1 MIIEADTLDA
11 TQAYKLLIATIVP
24 RAIGWVSTLSTDG
37 VANLAPFSFFTAV
50 GRKPPMVSI
59 AMQHRSDGVTLKDSF
74 VNIRDTGEFVT
85 NLVTLPLADAM
96 HKSAFEHAPEVDE
109 FAVTGLEKAP
119 STVVRPPRV
128 ANAPVAFECKLERL
142 FTVGDHDD
150 HVVWGRIV
158 AFHIRDDLYLPGGR
172 IDTAAIPAVGR
183 LAAEYTL
190 VDTVFTTPVD
200 PEILAARDG
209 RRMRRLDGH
218 PDDFSPI
225 DGKGWS
231 PSGSVLSD

>member
-1 MIIEADTLDA
+1 M
-11 TQAYKLLIATIVP
+11 
-24 RAIGWVSTLSTDG
+24 STLSTDG

-59 AMQHRSDGVTLKDSF
+59 SMQHRSDGVTLKDSF

-172 IDTAAIPAVGR
+172 IDTAAIRRWDASRPSTRSWTRCSPRPWTRRSSPRATVAGCGGWTAIRRFLADRRQGVVAVGQR
-183 LAAEYTL
+183 PFGIDAPKPRPCNAE
-190 VDTVFTTPVD
+190 
-200 PEILAARDG
+200 E
-209 RRMRRLDGH
+209 
-218 PDDFSPI
+218 S
-225 DGKGWS
+225 
-231 PSGSVLSD
+231 